1 MTDKLNR
8 REVLASLATGSVAAA
23 GMASTGFS
31 AQTGASSAAEEP
43 KLFDSHQHV
52 ELADGNFSALDT
64 STLIAK
70 DFAARSRNMDE
81 NGIAQSVLF
90 AASVYRQD
98 NGIEDT
104 KKVNDLIATYVSKH
118 SDRFP
123 VGLGIVEMKHGDA
136 SLRELERMAKDLKL
150 RGAAWHHAQCGVPI
164 DHPSMRPILKTMQEL
179 QLVPFIHVHWRPYE
193 SIDRLEV
200 IAEEFPAMTFVA
212 LAALATREDTQQAE
226 PIAKRRKNILFDT
239 GPVVFDRE
247 IGIERFVKRFGADRL
262 LFGSDLYAMQ
272 PSYRKPTTTLEV
284 IRNSQITKDE
294 KAAVLRHNVVK
305 LFRL

>member
-8 REVLASLATGSVAAA
+8 REVLASLATGGVVAA
-23 GMASTGFS
+23 GLPSTALS
-31 AQTGASSAAEEP
+31 AQSVSSSMDEP

-52 ELADGNFSALDT
+52 ELADATFSVLDT
-64 STLIAK
+64 AALIAK
-70 DFAARSRNMDE
+70 DYEARSRSMDE

-90 AASVYRQD
+90 AASVYRQA

-104 KKVNDLIATYVSKH
+104 RRVNDLIATYVSKH

-150 RGAAWHHAQCGVPI
+150 RGAAWHHAQCGVAI

-179 QLVPFIHVHWRPYE
+179 QLVPFMHVHWRPYE

-200 IAEEFPAMTFVA
+200 VAEEFPEITFVA
-212 LAALATREDTQQAE
+212 LAALATREDTEQAAQ
-226 PIAKRRKNILFDT
+226 IAKRRKNILFDT
-239 GPVVFDRE
+239 GPIVFDRE
-247 IGIERFVKRFGADRL
+247 IGIERFVKRFGANRV

-284 IRNSQITKDE
+284 IRNSHITNEE
-294 KAAVLRHNVVK
+294 KALILRGNVVR

>member
-8 REVLASLATGSVAAA
+8 REVLASLAAGGAVAAGLSSPA
-23 GMASTGFS
+23 LS
-31 AQTGASSAAEEP
+31 AQSAPSAANEP

-52 ELADGNFSALDT
+52 ELADATFSVLDT
-64 STLIAK
+64 AALIAK
-70 DFAARSRNMDE
+70 DYEARSRSMDE

-90 AASVYRQD
+90 AASVYRQA

-104 KKVNDLIATYVSKH
+104 KRVNDLIATYVSKH

-150 RGAAWHHAQCGVPI
+150 RGAAWHHAQCGVAI

-179 QLVPFIHVHWRPYE
+179 QLVPFMHVHWRPYE

-200 IAEEFPAMTFVA
+200 VAEEFPEITFVA
-212 LAALATREDTQQAE
+212 LAALATREDTEQATQ
-226 PIAKRRKNILFDT
+226 IAKRRKNILFDT
-239 GPVVFDRE
+239 GPIVFDRE
-247 IGIERFVKRFGADRL
+247 IGIERFVKRFGAERV

-284 IRNSQITKDE
+284 IRNSRITAEE
-294 KAAVLRHNVVK
+294 KALILRGNVVK